1 VAVATLMV
9 ACLVACT
16 SHATVSS
23 IPVARTSTS
32 APSPTPTPSPTPAL
46 SPCYT
51 QNVAP
56 PAALQ
61 PYLSRIPHFDP
72 PPTPIPVTLPHGAGQ
87 AAFAY
92 EIPTTQRVAF
102 LTIDDGIVKH
112 PLALPLMQAAKIPV
126 TLFLTTNFIA
136 QTKDYFKALRDTGC
150 ATIQDHTVSHPDLT
164 TLGYQGAKN
173 QLCQAR
179 DNLAN
184 WYGTTPTL
192 FRPPFGNYNSTVL
205 KAAWDCG
212 LPVGFY
218 WRETVDSG
226 HVYYQ
231 RDTGHIHA
239 GDIILMH
246 FRAAFP
252 DDFLAALNAIKNSGL
267 TPALLDDYVRVGG
280 ETTGAAPEVHNNTAT
295 EGGSAGNAP
304 PTT

>member
-1 VAVATLMV
+1 MLMV
-9 ACLVACT
+9 ACLGACA
-16 SHATVSS
+16 SRAAVSS
-23 IPVARTSTS
+23 AQVAQTGMNT
-32 APSPTPTPSPTPAL
+32 PSPTPTPTPSPTPAL

-72 PPTPIPVTLPHGAGQ
+72 PPTPVPVTLPHGTGQ

-92 EIPTTQRVAF
+92 QIPTTQPVAF

-136 QTKDYFKALRDTGC
+136 SNKDYFKALRDTGC

-164 TLGYQGAKN
+164 TLGYQAVKD

-179 DNLAN
+179 DNLAA
-184 WYGTTPTL
+184 WYGRTPTL

-205 KAAWDCG
+205 KAAWDCN
-212 LPVGFY
+212 LRVGFY

-267 TPALLDDYVRVGG
+267 TPALLDDYVQAGT
-280 ETTGAAPEVHNNTAT
+280 ETTTAAPEIHNNTAT
-295 EGGSAGNAP
+295 EGGAAGNAP
-304 PTT
+304 PIS